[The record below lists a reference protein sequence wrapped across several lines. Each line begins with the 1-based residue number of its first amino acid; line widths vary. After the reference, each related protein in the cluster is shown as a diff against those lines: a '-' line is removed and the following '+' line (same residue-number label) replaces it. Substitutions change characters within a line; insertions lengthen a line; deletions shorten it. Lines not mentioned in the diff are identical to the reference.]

1 MKHKPFLDSPT
12 RGGKTIVICFSILR
26 EMNKKQVYHNF
37 IDTFKRGV
45 IPVLLIYIL
54 VSIIVGYIQY
64 AFNISMVS
72 NTLFQVL
79 VVSIQFIFF
88 GLFTLSYIKLTDRSS
103 TIYTEKINYKMILIA
118 VLVSII
124 LFLIQTGAGIIS
136 QIAGLEPSQNSV
148 LDSDRSPIYFLYMI
162 PVMIF
167 LVGPSEELLFRGVLQ
182 GSFTD
187 NFSVRYSIGFTS
199 IIFSII
205 HLPAI
210 GGISISAIPYLVT
223 VFILS
228 VILGYTYEY
237 TNNIIIPS
245 LAHGIYNSYL
255 LIISYYIAQSGVM

>member
-1 MKHKPFLDSPT
+1 
-12 RGGKTIVICFSILR
+12 
-26 EMNKKQVYHNF
+26 MNKKQVYSNF
-37 IDTFKRGV
+37 IDTLKQG
-45 IPVLLIYIL
+45 ILPVLIIYIL
-54 VSIIVGYIQY
+54 VSFTVGYIQY
-64 AFNISMVS
+64 TFNISMS
-72 NTLFQVL
+72 SSALFQVL

-88 GLFTLSYIKLTDRSS
+88 GLFTLLYIQLTDRFS
-103 TIYTEKINYKMILIA
+103 TIHTEKINYKMICIA
-118 VLVSII
+118 IFVSII
-124 LFLIQTGAGIIS
+124 LLVIQTGAGILS

-148 LDSDRSPIYFLYMI
+148 LDSDRNPMYFFYMI

-187 NFSVRYSIGFTS
+187 NFSVLYSIGFTS

-210 GGISISAIPYLVT
+210 GGVSVSAIPYLVT
-223 VFILS
+223 VFALS

-255 LIISYYIAQSGVM
+255 LLISYYIAQSGVM